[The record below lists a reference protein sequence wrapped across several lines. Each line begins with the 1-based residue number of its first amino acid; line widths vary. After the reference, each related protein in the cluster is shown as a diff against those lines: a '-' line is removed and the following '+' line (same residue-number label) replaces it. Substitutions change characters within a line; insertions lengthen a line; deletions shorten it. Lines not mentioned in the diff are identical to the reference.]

1 LAPGFEVGV
10 GSSQS
15 LIPIPADISQH
26 LLDISEAHLCQ
37 MGAAS
42 LGLVEGWTR
51 YPDLSGCAT
60 VPLKLGQAASDA
72 PRKHGLAAHATLAAG
87 PGAGVGGVRGGAGFV
102 TRSRGGCRLAHGAT
116 GPRGGSP
123 ARGGVWRPV
132 RG

>member
-1 LAPGFEVGV
+1 LLIPPRLAAWPEMERSPWRLATGFEVGV

-15 LIPIPADISQH
+15 LIPIPADISQY

-42 LGLVEGWTR
+42 LGLVEAWTR

-72 PRKHGLAAHATLAAG
+72 PRKGGLPATELWRLRRALG
-87 PGAGVGGVRGGAGFV
+87 CKFCGGGAAFV
-102 TRSRGGCRLAHGAT
+102 TRSGLVSIWQR
-116 GPRGGSP
+116 
-123 ARGGVWRPV
+123 VK
-132 RG
+132 